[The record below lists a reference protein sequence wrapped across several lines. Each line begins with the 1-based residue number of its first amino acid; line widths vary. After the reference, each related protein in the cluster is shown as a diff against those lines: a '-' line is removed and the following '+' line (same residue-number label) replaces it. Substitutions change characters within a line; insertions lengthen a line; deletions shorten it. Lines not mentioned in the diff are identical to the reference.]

1 MKPKQKSREFIIKFV
16 KFMANGVRES
26 SYALGEFIDA
36 LGSISYK
43 GVRYGKHP
51 YYRGIQNLKK
61 RGFVIE
67 IHGRISMTSRGQRW
81 LSGAYLR
88 YARNTYPKW
97 DKKWRV
103 VIFDIPQEL
112 HNARNLFR
120 HRLKTLGFVTLQ
132 KSIFVFPY
140 PCEGD
145 LSDICKNYKIADY
158 VDLIIAESLGSR
170 QEEMKVLFNL

>member
-1 MKPKQKSREFIIKFV
+1 MKSKQKSREFIVKFV
-16 KFMANGVRES
+16 KFMANTVSGG
-26 SYALGEFIDA
+26 SYVVSELIDG
-36 LGSISYK
+36 LVSISYK
-43 GVRYGKHP
+43 GVRYRKHP

-67 IHGRISMTSRGQRW
+67 RQGRISMTSQGQRW

-88 YARNTYPKW
+88 YAQKTYPKW

-120 HRLKTLGFVTLQ
+120 NRLKKLGFITIQ

-140 PCEGD
+140 PCEEDLGD
-145 LSDICKNYKIADY
+145 VCKNYKIEDY
-158 VDLIIAESLGSR
+158 VDVIIADSLGS
-170 QEEMKVLFNL
+170 QQGGMKEHFNL